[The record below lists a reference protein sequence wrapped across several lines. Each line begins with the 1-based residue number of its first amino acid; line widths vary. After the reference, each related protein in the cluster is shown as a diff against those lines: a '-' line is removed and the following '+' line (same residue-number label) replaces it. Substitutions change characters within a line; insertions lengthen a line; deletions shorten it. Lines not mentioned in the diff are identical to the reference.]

1 MSYRITINLTASA
14 DSLEDA
20 AALVRAVSAEA
31 FGKNVTI
38 RTEYESEL
46 VGYAA
51 IGSAISAQQEAV
63 AAPKPAE
70 TVKVTKPKA
79 TKPVAD
85 PAPAPASAAPAEPP
99 PAPAP
104 APASPAKAPTHADLR
119 AILVP
124 VASGGKS
131 KEVGAFVRGGGGV
144 PGKAYTTVD
153 SIPAE
158 DLPAVIANAKKEFA
172 A

>member
-14 DSLEDA
+14 DSLDDA

-31 FGKNVTI
+31 FVKNVTI
-38 RTEYESEL
+38 RTEPEPEPA
-46 VGYAA
+46 GYP
-51 IGSAISAQQEAV
+51 QETV
-63 AAPKPAE
+63 TTPKPAE
-70 TVKVTKPKA
+70 TVKATKPKA
-79 TKPVAD
+79 TKPAAD
-85 PAPAPASAAPAEPP
+85 PAPAPASPAPSPA

-131 KEVGAFVRGGGGV
+131 KEVGTFVRGGGGV